1 MSIYDPLAF
10 DVFGNPKP
18 IAPLPQLRIVGE
30 NLNDAQMTEAQR
42 VFARFCETARLS
54 RNPMPTERGRLGDGS
69 EYRIMTVGTSRI
81 MQVWL
86 GTAGGGGEGGG
97 NSCPLPPEININIY
111 GPGVRNRNISI
122 ERSEP
127 SIVDGGTYYESGT
140 LSGGNFYAFMVDGVG
155 PDHSYKKSYS
165 ASGTVTM
172 TSELVGSSA
181 ITWTENFTSTATKCT
196 HTTSDGFILEN
207 MIVNGTYSYTNRV
220 SERDGKTYVA
230 SGTATGYAF
239 ATGDPAVGHYILT
252 CGDDAPGTSSET
264 ETEFTEFK
272 DLSAAHNA
280 AMSRL
285 IAYAA
290 SLREPYIQRKSAL
303 EEQRLVLL
311 RIPCSPEY
319 MSALRSFER
328 ALLDLE
334 RDVAAFNAL
343 PPI

>member
-1 MSIYDPLAF
+1 
-10 DVFGNPKP
+10 
-18 IAPLPQLRIVGE
+18 
-30 NLNDAQMTEAQR
+30 
-42 VFARFCETARLS
+42 
-54 RNPMPTERGRLGDGS
+54 
-69 EYRIMTVGTSRI
+69 
-81 MQVWL
+81 
-86 GTAGGGGEGGG
+86 
-97 NSCPLPPEININIY
+97 
-111 GPGVRNRNISI
+111 
-122 ERSEP
+122 
-127 SIVDGGTYYESGT
+127 
-140 LSGGNFYAFMVDGVG
+140 
-155 PDHSYKKSYS
+155 
-165 ASGTVTM
+165 M

-196 HTTSDGFILEN
+196 HTTSGGFIRES

-280 AMSRL
+280 AMSQL